1 LDDTH
6 PPHATDQP
14 AVEQPAP
21 TASLDDLTVLI
32 DCRWLGMTGIGTA
45 TELLLH
51 SLAEAPPPG
60 RWLLLASSSTL
71 DLAWD
76 GASVLECSGD
86 PRQLLGQ
93 RRLAQLPHRD
103 VAIFPGQI
111 RPLTRGPVVQYLHD
125 VIPVVTEQRAIPR
138 ALKRAY
144 LKAIARNSTRLLVN
158 SAAAGEAIHRALGV
172 DRQKMRELV
181 YPVDPAMVARVR
193 ALREELGQEEQLL
206 CVGRASPHKNH
217 DRLVEAFKRSA
228 WSSRGRLV
236 LAGPGTEAG
245 PTAAGVERLGQVS
258 PDHLERLY
266 ATSRAVALPSLVEG
280 LGLPVIEAHAVGLPV
295 LTSNRPPMRE
305 LTLPGDLT
313 FDPESLDQM
322 AGAIDALLSSPS
334 PLLASP
340 PMATLADLR
349 AIVLDEVIR
358 AVRART
364 S

>member
-6 PPHATDQP
+6 PPHATDRP
-14 AVEQPAP
+14 AVEQSAA
-21 TASLDDLTVLI
+21 ASLDGLTVLV

-45 TELLLH
+45 TELLLR
-51 SLAEAPPPG
+51 SLAEEPPSG
-60 RWLLLASSSTL
+60 RWLLLATSSSL

-76 GASVLECSGD
+76 GTTVIECPGD

-103 VAIFPGQI
+103 VAVFPGQI

-125 VIPVVTEQRAIPR
+125 VIPVATEDRAIRR

-144 LKAIARNSTRLLVN
+144 LKAIARNSTRLLVV
-158 SAAAGEAIHRALGV
+158 SATAGEAIHQTLGV
-172 DRQKMRELV
+172 DKAKMRELV
-181 YPVDPAMVARVR
+181 YPVDPAMVERVR
-193 ALREELGQEEQLL
+193 LLRAALGQEEQLL

-217 DRLVEAFKRSA
+217 DRLVEAFGRSS

-236 LAGPGTEAG
+236 LAGPGTEVG
-245 PTAAGVERLGQVS
+245 PAAAGVERLGQVS

-266 ATSRAVALPSLVEG
+266 ATSQAVALPSLVEG
-280 LGLPVIEAHAVGLPV
+280 FGLPIIEAHAVGLPV
-295 LTSNRPPMRE
+295 MTSDRPPMRE

-313 FDPESLDQM
+313 FDPESVDEM
-322 AGAIDALLSSPS
+322 AGAIDALMSGP
-334 PLLASP
+334 PPPLASP
-340 PMATLADLR
+340 PVATLADLR
-349 AIVLDEVIR
+349 AIVLDEVVR